1 MHIFFAADNRS
12 RLCTKTILLNIQK
25 VISMKKK
32 QVELTQEQCQEI
44 IDQMTTRSFYRSDK
58 GNSSDMENLQT
69 MESVGSSIDDIL
81 PEPLPSVAK
90 QAQTEAAS
98 SVAEVA
104 KEISPIVNAEEQP
117 PTPPIQRR
125 VSSKQR
131 KLSLEEYRNTFM
143 RPYKIE
149 DRKPVFISG
158 KLRKMLDK
166 FACKIGEDRMSMSGL
181 LENIVRHHIE
191 LYSEDFEHWKGM

>member
-1 MHIFFAADNRS
+1 MS
-12 RLCTKTILLNIQK
+12 
-25 VISMKKK
+25 KK
-32 QVELTQEQCQEI
+32 QTLSKTELQEMTGLDFSEQNSQVE
-44 IDQMTTRSFYRSDK
+44 
-58 GNSSDMENLQT
+58 ENRKK
-69 MESVGSSIDDIL
+69 SIDAALENFSIENIKPL
-81 PEPLPSVAK
+81 PLPSVAE
-90 QAQTEAAS
+90 QAQTEAAPP
-98 SVAEVA
+98 VTEDVDEVPPA
-104 KEISPIVNAEEQP
+104 NVVEEQP
-117 PTPPIQRR
+117 PSPPIQRR

-158 KLRKMLDK
+158 KLRKILDK

>member
-12 RLCTKTILLNIQK
+12 ILCTKTILLNIQK

-81 PEPLPSVAK
+81 PEPLPSAVK
-90 QAQTEAAS
+90 HIQTDT
-98 SVAEVA
+98 V
-104 KEISPIVNAEEQP
+104 SPISEETDEVLPTNVVEQQP

-158 KLRKMLDK
+158 KLRKMLDM

>member
-1 MHIFFAADNRS
+1 MS
-12 RLCTKTILLNIQK
+12 
-25 VISMKKK
+25 KKETLSK
-32 QVELTQEQCQEI
+32 AELQEMTGLDFSEQNSQVEE
-44 IDQMTTRSFYRSDK
+44 RRK
-58 GNSSDMENLQT
+58 K
-69 MESVGSSIDDIL
+69 SIDAALENFSIENIK
-81 PEPLPSVAK
+81 PHPLPSELK
-90 QAQTEAAS
+90 QAQTEA
-98 SVAEVA
+98 VPPVTEDVDGV
-104 KEISPIVNAEEQP
+104 PPTNVAEEQP
-117 PTPPIQRR
+117 PTPIIQRR

-191 LYSEDFEHWKGM
+191 LYSDDFEHWKGM

>member
-81 PEPLPSVAK
+81 PEPLPSAVK
-90 QAQTEAAS
+90 HIQTDT
-98 SVAEVA
+98 V
-104 KEISPIVNAEEQP
+104 SPISVETDEVLPTNVVEQQP

>member
-1 MHIFFAADNRS
+1 
-12 RLCTKTILLNIQK
+12 
-25 VISMKKK
+25 MKKK

-81 PEPLPSVAK
+81 PEPLPSAVK
-90 QAQTEAAS
+90 HIQTDT
-98 SVAEVA
+98 V
-104 KEISPIVNAEEQP
+104 SPISEETDEVLPTNVVEQQP

-191 LYSEDFEHWKGM
+191 LYAEDFEHWKGM

>member
-1 MHIFFAADNRS
+1 
-12 RLCTKTILLNIQK
+12 
-25 VISMKKK
+25 MKKK

-81 PEPLPSVAK
+81 PEPLPSAVK
-90 QAQTEAAS
+90 HIQTDT
-98 SVAEVA
+98 V
-104 KEISPIVNAEEQP
+104 SPISEETDEVLPTNVVEQQP

-191 LYSEDFEHWKGM
+191 LYSEDFEHWKWM

>member
-1 MHIFFAADNRS
+1 
-12 RLCTKTILLNIQK
+12 
-25 VISMKKK
+25 MKRKL
-32 QVELTQEQCQEI
+32 VELTQEQCQEVI
-44 IDQMTTRSFYRSDK
+44 EKMAERSFYKSGTGK
-58 GNSSDMENLQT
+58 VHNAEELQIKDSL
-69 MESVGSSIDDIL
+69 ESSIDDIL

-90 QAQTEAAS
+90 QAPTEAVP
-98 SVAEVA
+98 SVAVVTDEAPPTNV
-104 KEISPIVNAEEQP
+104 VEEQP

-191 LYSEDFEHWKGM
+191 LYTEDFEHWKGM

>member
-1 MHIFFAADNRS
+1 
-12 RLCTKTILLNIQK
+12 
-25 VISMKKK
+25 MKKK

-44 IDQMTTRSFYRSDK
+44 IDQMATMSFYRSDK

-81 PEPLPSVAK
+81 PEPLPSVTE
-90 QAQTEAAS
+90 QVQTEAMPS
-98 SVAEVA
+98 
-104 KEISPIVNAEEQP
+104 
-117 PTPPIQRR
+117 IQRR

-149 DRKPVFISG
+149 DRKPAFISG

>member
-1 MHIFFAADNRS
+1 MS
-12 RLCTKTILLNIQK
+12 
-25 VISMKKK
+25 KK
-32 QVELTQEQCQEI
+32 QTLSKTELQE
-44 IDQMTTRSFYRSDK
+44 MTGLDFS
-58 GNSSDMENLQT
+58 EQNLQVEENRMLEVDAT
-69 MESVGSSIDDIL
+69 FEKILGEESISESI
-81 PEPLPSVAK
+81 PQMAEQV
-90 QAQTEAAS
+90 QTEAES
-98 SVAEVA
+98 PVAEVA
-104 KEISPIVNAEEQP
+104 DDIPPTNVVEEQP
-117 PTPPIQRR
+117 PAPTIQRR

-191 LYSEDFEHWKGM
+191 LYADDFEHWKGM

>member
-12 RLCTKTILLNIQK
+12 ILCTKTILLNIQK

-81 PEPLPSVAK
+81 PEPLPSAVK
-90 QAQTEAAS
+90 HIQTDT
-98 SVAEVA
+98 V
-104 KEISPIVNAEEQP
+104 SPISEETDEVLPTNVVEQQP

-158 KLRKMLDK
+158 KLRKMPDK

>member
-1 MHIFFAADNRS
+1 
-12 RLCTKTILLNIQK
+12 
-25 VISMKKK
+25 MKKK

-81 PEPLPSVAK
+81 PEPLPSAVK
-90 QAQTEAAS
+90 HIQTDT
-98 SVAEVA
+98 V
-104 KEISPIVNAEEQP
+104 SPISEETDDVLPTNVVEQQP

-125 VSSKQR
+125 VSNKQR

>member
-1 MHIFFAADNRS
+1 MS
-12 RLCTKTILLNIQK
+12 
-25 VISMKKK
+25 KK
-32 QVELTQEQCQEI
+32 QTLSKTELQE
-44 IDQMTTRSFYRSDK
+44 MTGLDFP
-58 GNSSDMENLQT
+58 EQNLQVEESRKKSIDAALENFSI
-69 MESVGSSIDDIL
+69 ESVK
-81 PEPLPSVAK
+81 PHHLPSVAE
-90 QAQTEAAS
+90 QVQTEAVH
-98 SVAEVA
+98 SVAEVTD
-104 KEISPIVNAEEQP
+104 EVPLTNFVEEQP
-117 PTPPIQRR
+117 SAPTIQRR

-181 LENIVRHHIE
+181 WRISFATTSNSIQKISSIGKECNVERHAAMPTLPPNGSLNGLH
-191 LYSEDFEHWKGM
+191 YSN

>member
-1 MHIFFAADNRS
+1 MGT
-12 RLCTKTILLNIQK
+12 TKTIEKNA
-25 VISMKKK
+25 SAEMF
-32 QVELTQEQCQEI
+32 
-44 IDQMTTRSFYRSDK
+44 S
-58 GNSSDMENLQT
+58 
-69 MESVGSSIDDIL
+69 
-81 PEPLPSVAK
+81 PSVSPSAARDAEVK
-90 QAQTEAAS
+90 KSVEMASQDFTPKNRIADPVIEGEA
-98 SVAEVA
+98 VAEPQPIAEA
-104 KEISPIVNAEEQP
+104 KTVDEEP
-117 PTPPIQRR
+117 PTIQRR

>member
-1 MHIFFAADNRS
+1 MS
-12 RLCTKTILLNIQK
+12 KKEILSK
-25 VISMKKK
+25 A
-32 QVELTQEQCQEI
+32 ELQE
-44 IDQMTTRSFYRSDK
+44 MTGLDFSEQ
-58 GNSSDMENLQT
+58 NS
-69 MESVGSSIDDIL
+69 
-81 PEPLPSVAK
+81 
-90 QAQTEAAS
+90 QTEENRMMEVDTAFGNL
-98 SVAEVA
+98 SVEDN
-104 KEISPIVNAEEQP
+104 KSESIPLMSEQVQTGVEP
-117 PTPPIQRR
+117 EQLSAPPIQRR

-158 KLRKMLDK
+158 KLRKILDK

>member
-1 MHIFFAADNRS
+1 
-12 RLCTKTILLNIQK
+12 
-25 VISMKKK
+25 MKKK

-81 PEPLPSVAK
+81 PEPLPSVA
-90 QAQTEAAS
+90 
-98 SVAEVA
+98 EVA
-104 KEISPIVNAEEQP
+104 TEISPIVNAEEQP
-117 PTPPIQRR
+117 PTSPIQRR

>member
-1 MHIFFAADNRS
+1 MS
-12 RLCTKTILLNIQK
+12 
-25 VISMKKK
+25 KK
-32 QVELTQEQCQEI
+32 QTLSKTELQEMTGLDFSEQNSQIEEI
-44 IDQMTTRSFYRSDK
+44 RNK
-58 GNSSDMENLQT
+58 
-69 MESVGSSIDDIL
+69 SIDAALEDFIL
-81 PEPLPSVAK
+81 ENIKPLPLPSIAE
-90 QAQTEAAS
+90 QAQTEAVP
-98 SVAEVA
+98 SVTEMTDEVL
-104 KEISPIVNAEEQP
+104 PINVVEQQP
-117 PTPPIQRR
+117 LTPPIHRR

-191 LYSEDFEHWKGM
+191 LYAEDFEHWKGM

>member
-1 MHIFFAADNRS
+1 
-12 RLCTKTILLNIQK
+12 
-25 VISMKKK
+25 MKKK

-44 IDQMTTRSFYRSDK
+44 IDQMTTRSFYK
-58 GNSSDMENLQT
+58 SSTGKVHNADELQT
-69 MESVGSSIDDIL
+69 EESVESSIDDIL
-81 PEPLPSVAK
+81 PEPLPSAVK
-90 QAQTEAAS
+90 QIQTETVS
-98 SVAEVA
+98 S
-104 KEISPIVNAEEQP
+104 ISEETDELLPTNVVEEQP
-117 PTPPIQRR
+117 PTPPIQRQ

-131 KLSLEEYRNTFM
+131 KLSLEEYRSTFM

-191 LYSEDFEHWKGM
+191 LYAEDFEHWKGM

>member
-104 KEISPIVNAEEQP
+104 TEISPIVNAEEQP
-117 PTPPIQRR
+117 SAPSIQRR

-149 DRKPVFISG
+149 DHKPVFISG

>member
-1 MHIFFAADNRS
+1 
-12 RLCTKTILLNIQK
+12 
-25 VISMKKK
+25 
-32 QVELTQEQCQEI
+32 
-44 IDQMTTRSFYRSDK
+44 MTTRSFYGGDADKHQKEVESDAMA
-58 GNSSDMENLQT
+58 SDGLFTNEIM
-69 MESVGSSIDDIL
+69 
-81 PEPLPSVAK
+81 PEPIPQMAEQVQTDAETSV
-90 QAQTEAAS
+90 
-98 SVAEVA
+98 
-104 KEISPIVNAEEQP
+104 AEEQP
-117 PTPPIQRR
+117 PAPTIQRR

-143 RPYKIE
+143 RPYRIE

-191 LYSEDFEHWKGM
+191 LYADDFEYWKGM

>member
-98 SVAEVA
+98 SVADVA

-191 LYSEDFEHWKGM
+191 IYSEDFEHWKGM

>member
-1 MHIFFAADNRS
+1 
-12 RLCTKTILLNIQK
+12 
-25 VISMKKK
+25 MKKK

-44 IDQMTTRSFYRSDK
+44 IDQMTTRSFYGSDK

-69 MESVGSSIDDIL
+69 MEPVGSSIDDIL
-81 PEPLPSVAK
+81 PEPLPSAVK
-90 QAQTEAAS
+90 HIQTDT
-98 SVAEVA
+98 V
-104 KEISPIVNAEEQP
+104 SPISEETDEVLPTNVVEQQP

>member
-1 MHIFFAADNRS
+1 MS
-12 RLCTKTILLNIQK
+12 KKEILSK
-25 VISMKKK
+25 A
-32 QVELTQEQCQEI
+32 ELQE
-44 IDQMTTRSFYRSDK
+44 MTGLDFSEQ
-58 GNSSDMENLQT
+58 NS
-69 MESVGSSIDDIL
+69 
-81 PEPLPSVAK
+81 
-90 QAQTEAAS
+90 QTEENRIMEVDTAFGNL
-98 SVAEVA
+98 SVEDN
-104 KEISPIVNAEEQP
+104 KSESIPLMSEQVQTGVEP
-117 PTPPIQRR
+117 EQLSAPPIQRR

>member
-1 MHIFFAADNRS
+1 MS
-12 RLCTKTILLNIQK
+12 
-25 VISMKKK
+25 KK
-32 QVELTQEQCQEI
+32 QTLSKIELQEI
-44 IDQMTTRSFYRSDK
+44 TGLDFLEQ
-58 GNSSDMENLQT
+58 NSQIG
-69 MESVGSSIDDIL
+69 ESRKKSIDAALEDFSIENIKPL
-81 PEPLPSVAK
+81 PLPSVTE
-90 QAQTEAAS
+90 QAQTEAVPF
-98 SVAEVA
+98 VAEVA
-104 KEISPIVNAEEQP
+104 TEISPIVNAEELS
-117 PTPPIQRR
+117 PTPTIQRR

-149 DRKPVFISG
+149 DRKPVFIIG

>member
-1 MHIFFAADNRS
+1 MSKKEI
-12 RLCTKTILLNIQK
+12 K
-25 VISMKKK
+25 ISNGEMM
-32 QVELTQEQCQEI
+32 ELMGLKRTPTSN
-44 IDQMTTRSFYRSDK
+44 DDSDK
-58 GNSSDMENLQT
+58 TAIELAIEKYSKEEL
-69 MESVGSSIDDIL
+69 
-81 PEPLPSVAK
+81 A
-90 QAQTEAAS
+90 
-98 SVAEVA
+98 A
-104 KEISPIVNAEEQP
+104 KETELPAEATTDEIAPDNTEESSTVDNAEEQP
-117 PTPPIQRR
+117 PTPTIQRR

-191 LYSEDFEHWKGM
+191 LYADDFEHWKGM

>member
-1 MHIFFAADNRS
+1 
-12 RLCTKTILLNIQK
+12 
-25 VISMKKK
+25 MKKK

-69 MESVGSSIDDIL
+69 MEPVGSSIDDIL
-81 PEPLPSVAK
+81 PEPLPSAVK
-90 QAQTEAAS
+90 HIQTDT
-98 SVAEVA
+98 V
-104 KEISPIVNAEEQP
+104 SPISEETDEVLPTNVVEQQP

>member
-98 SVAEVA
+98 SVADVA
-104 KEISPIVNAEEQP
+104 KEISPIVNVEEQP

-131 KLSLEEYRNTFM
+131 KLSLEEYRSTFM

>member
-1 MHIFFAADNRS
+1 MS
-12 RLCTKTILLNIQK
+12 KKETK
-25 VISMKKK
+25 ISNEEMM
-32 QVELTQEQCQEI
+32 ELMGLKRTSNS
-44 IDQMTTRSFYRSDK
+44 DDDSDK
-58 GNSSDMENLQT
+58 T
-69 MESVGSSIDDIL
+69 AIDLAIEKYSREEL
-81 PEPLPSVAK
+81 A
-90 QAQTEAAS
+90 
-98 SVAEVA
+98 A
-104 KEISPIVNAEEQP
+104 KEAEQPDEPTTDEIAINNSEEVTEVVVDEQP

-131 KLSLEEYRNTFM
+131 KFLLEEYRNTFM

>member
-69 MESVGSSIDDIL
+69 MESIGSSIDDIL
-81 PEPLPSVAK
+81 PEPLPSAAK
-90 QAQTEAAS
+90 LIQTET
-98 SVAEVA
+98 V
-104 KEISPIVNAEEQP
+104 SPIPEETDEVLPINVVEQQP
-117 PTPPIQRR
+117 LTPPIHRR

>member
-1 MHIFFAADNRS
+1 MS
-12 RLCTKTILLNIQK
+12 
-25 VISMKKK
+25 KK
-32 QVELTQEQCQEI
+32 QTLSKAELQEMTGLDFSEQNSQVEE
-44 IDQMTTRSFYRSDK
+44 RRK
-58 GNSSDMENLQT
+58 K
-69 MESVGSSIDDIL
+69 SIDAALENFSIENIK
-81 PEPLPSVAK
+81 PEPLPSVAE

-98 SVAEVA
+98 SVTEDVD
-104 KEISPIVNAEEQP
+104 EQP
-117 PTPPIQRR
+117 PTPFVQRR

-158 KLRKMLDK
+158 KLRKILDK

>member
-1 MHIFFAADNRS
+1 
-12 RLCTKTILLNIQK
+12 
-25 VISMKKK
+25 MKKK

-44 IDQMTTRSFYRSDK
+44 IDQMTARSFYKSGTGKVHNAD
-58 GNSSDMENLQT
+58 ELQT
-69 MESVGSSIDDIL
+69 EESVGSSIDDIL
-81 PEPLPSVAK
+81 PEPLPSVTE
-90 QAQTEAAS
+90 QVQTEAVP
-98 SVAEVA
+98 SVAELTDEV
-104 KEISPIVNAEEQP
+104 PPTNTVEEQP
-117 PTPPIQRR
+117 LTPPIQRR

>member
-12 RLCTKTILLNIQK
+12 ILCTKTILLNIQK

-81 PEPLPSVAK
+81 PEPLPSAVK
-90 QAQTEAAS
+90 HIQTDT
-98 SVAEVA
+98 V
-104 KEISPIVNAEEQP
+104 SPISDETDEVLPTNVVEQQP

>member
-104 KEISPIVNAEEQP
+104 TEISPIVNAEEQP
-117 PTPPIQRR
+117 Q
-125 VSSKQR
+125 
-131 KLSLEEYRNTFM
+131 
-143 RPYKIE
+143 
-149 DRKPVFISG
+149 
-158 KLRKMLDK
+158 
-166 FACKIGEDRMSMSGL
+166 
-181 LENIVRHHIE
+181 
-191 LYSEDFEHWKGM
+191 